1 MFPKYKRGI
10 FGQSNS
16 NGYNFVDDIS
26 YISTSWNG
34 YREDKKDKFPN
45 FPTND
50 LSNAQ
55 NHNQKRKDIDYLN
68 QKRRGIWHKIVIHI
82 DDS

>member
-10 FGQSNS
+10 FGQGNS

-26 YISTSWNG
+26 YVSTSWNG

-50 LSNAQ
+50 LRNAQ

-68 QKRRGIWHKIVIHI
+68 QKRRGI
-82 DDS
+82 